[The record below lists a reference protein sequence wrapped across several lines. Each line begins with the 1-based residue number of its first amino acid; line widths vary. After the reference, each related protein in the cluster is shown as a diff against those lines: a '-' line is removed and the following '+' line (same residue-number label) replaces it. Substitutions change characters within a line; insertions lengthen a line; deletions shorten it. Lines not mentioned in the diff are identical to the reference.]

1 MDPFVLV
8 EYHPIWILYEKR
20 PTDRQTHIKKEEKI
34 KIQCNLCNSTGA
46 AIKIRAENC
55 NNIHTKWLQI
65 KFIHIFLKHSSHSLM
80 KQRQHPSTPA
90 QTQAHTHFYI
100 HSSRSTS
107 QCKKS
112 FRKYVI
118 NLFNHVHVLLWS
130 IVKLF
135 ICYDEPMV
143 GDVCGVHAYEWCSL
157 VSFYSHGSLSF
168 VSTNMFYDQRWQKL
182 YVILLNDR
190 TDALF
195 FSLFFPL
202 SSPLKDV
209 NLWKIYR
216 FNIMDSMV
224 NFAILIRNDVWL

>member
-20 PTDRQTHIKKEEKI
+20 PTDRQTCTHQPKKKRSKFNAICAIQPEQLLKSELKI
-34 KIQCNLCNSTGA
+34 VITYTQNGYRLNLYIYSWNIQ
-46 AIKIRAENC
+46 AIHWWSNV
-55 NNIHTKWLQI
+55 
-65 KFIHIFLKHSSHSLM
+65 
-80 KQRQHPSTPA
+80 STPA
-90 QTQAHTHFYI
+90 PRHKHRRTHFYI

-107 QCKKS
+107 QCEKS

-143 GDVCGVHAYEWCSL
+143 GGVHAYEWCSL

-168 VSTNMFYDQRWQKL
+168 VSTNMFYDQRWQNRCI
-182 YVILLNDR
+182 V
-190 TDALF
+190 
-195 FSLFFPL
+195 FFPVL
-202 SSPLKDV
+202 PIVISFKRRKSVENIPL
-209 NLWKIYR
+209 
-216 FNIMDSMV
+216 
-224 NFAILIRNDVWL
+224 

>member
-1 MDPFVLV
+1 MDIVWK
-8 EYHPIWILYEKR
+8 ETH
-20 PTDRQTHIKKEEKI
+20 RQTDTHQPKKKRSKFNAICAIQPEQLLKSELKI
-34 KIQCNLCNSTGA
+34 VITYTQNGYRLNLYIYSWNIQ
-46 AIKIRAENC
+46 AIHWWSNV
-55 NNIHTKWLQI
+55 
-65 KFIHIFLKHSSHSLM
+65 
-80 KQRQHPSTPA
+80 STPA
-90 QTQAHTHFYI
+90 QTQALTHFYI

-216 FNIMDSMV
+216 YNITDSMV